1 MEHDR
6 LSISEEEFAA
16 GITKAKSQ
24 MEQAKQMA
32 ISISSRGEAAAASPA
47 VGREPSTKQKL
58 QSDSTLSNLSP
69 KVVEKARQWTR
80 VPPLIPKLHLAEKQA
95 SGSDQSVLAWKAQR
109 FRFLPRKFNELR
121 MVEVEPL
128 LREYKHLASS
138 CDQLLNERETLL
150 ARINELEKM

>member
-1 MEHDR
+1 
-6 LSISEEEFAA
+6 
-16 GITKAKSQ
+16 
-24 MEQAKQMA
+24 MA
-32 ISISSRGEAAAASPA
+32 ISISSVVELPRRHLRLAENRQRA
-47 VGREPSTKQKL
+47 KL
-58 QSDSTLSNLSP
+58 QSDSTLSNLSRRLLKNATVDSCP
-69 KVVEKARQWTR
+69 SINSKVT
-80 VPPLIPKLHLAEKQA
+80 IEKQA